1 MPFLAKFDHRDRR
14 VTGGVVVM
22 EQPIVSNALSQANN
36 SFS

>member
-1 MPFLAKFDHRDRR
+1 

-22 EQPIVSNALSQANN
+22 EHPIVSNAWSHANN